1 MKERAA
7 CPPLLRVLW
16 VPVEVG
22 RECILQASL
31 PQGCLRHR
39 ICVAEVSERREAILV
54 HVVAS
59 IDVKVE
65 VAVLLV
71 VHLLAARD
79 HRHDC
84 LEGTGLQCFGLDG
97 LVEGPLNWLHPG
109 AAHQVGTYQP
119 RKVLAGE
126 GHGTTVV
133 RIRLQYVHHGIGDA
147 EVGQVLPV
155 SVGREDQGLGHL
167 QRLLCDLVL
176 MAMLPHQLHC
186 QLWEALLEAD
196 VLIHPTA

>member
-79 HRHDC
+79 HLHDR
-84 LEGTGLQCFGLDG
+84 LEGAGLQGLRLDAPAEVPARV
-97 LVEGPLNWLHPG
+97 LPRG
-109 AAHQVGTYQP
+109 AGDQVGAHEP
-119 RKVLAGE
+119 REVLAREVQGA
-126 GHGTTVV
+126 TVV
-133 RIRLQYVHHGIGDA
+133 RIGLQHVHHGVRDA
-147 EVGQVLPV
+147 EVGKALPV
-155 SVGREDQGLGHL
+155 RLGLEDQGLGHL
-167 QRLLCDLVL
+167 LRLLRDLVF
-176 MAMLPHQLHC
+176 MAVLTHQLHG